1 MFERY
6 TERARRVLFFARYEA
21 TQLNSREID
30 TWHLLLGICREGKGL
45 GAELLFE
52 AGLSLD
58 TVRRA
63 VTLERSETPIST
75 SQEVP
80 FDAEVKSVLTRA
92 AEEADELGHSYIGTE
107 HLLFAILAQRT
118 SPAAAFLI
126 KAGMSH
132 ASARARLARRLD
144 HPEPVPPD
152 GAQTT
157 LLKIGPSRPGQRA
170 IDHSHPQGWSLHG
183 LTLRALLS
191 KLYDIREDRI
201 DLPSSLTRDDGYD
214 VSLWLPSGGT
224 DTRDRLLRE
233 GVLQH
238 FAIDVQ
244 LEDRTVEVYVLSAP
258 DGSGKLPA
266 PSPSSEDAG
275 GLSTVSVT
283 STSRDAEPGSPERSV
298 LTGIGGSEFTMHDL
312 AQTLEQHFQKPVVNE
327 TGLNG
332 AYSLNLETEAGTTSE
347 FLAALKQTFG
357 LALTP
362 ARRAI
367 TTLVVRT
374 FPPPP
379 RIR

>member
-30 TWHLLLGICREGKGL
+30 TWHLLLGICREGKGFS
-45 GAELLFE
+45 AELLHR

-58 TVRRA
+58 TVHRA

-92 AEEADELGHSYIGTE
+92 ADEADEVGDPHIGTE
-107 HLLFAILAQRT
+107 HLLLAILAQLE
-118 SPAAAFLI
+118 SPVAAFLA
-126 KAGMSH
+126 KAGMTH
-132 ASARARLARRLD
+132 AGARAALRQIGRD
-144 HPEPVPPD
+144 PEPVPPD

-157 LLKIGPSRPGQRA
+157 SLKIGPSRPGQRA

-201 DLPSSLTRDDGYD
+201 EVPSSLDRDNRYD
-214 VSLWLPSGGT
+214 VALWLPSGGT
-224 DTRDRLLRE
+224 DSRDRLLRE

-258 DGSGKLPA
+258 DGPGKLPA
-266 PSPSSEDAG
+266 PRQWSDDAG

-283 STSRDAEPGSPERSV
+283 STSRDAEPASPERSV
-298 LTGIGGSEFTMHDL
+298 LTGIDGSEFTMDAL
-312 AQTLEQHFQKPVVNE
+312 AQTLEQHFQRPVVNE
-327 TGLNG
+327 TGLKG
-332 AYSLNLETEAGTTSE
+332 AYSFNLETEAGTTSE
-347 FLAALKQTFG
+347 FLATLKQKLG